1 MKKFIVWLLT
11 VALSVSL
18 CACGQGEKAAVETTE
33 VQLEKKM
40 YETEVIAVPDPME
53 YPDYTFEGT
62 PTTDQLR
69 QMAVKAMLDQLNV
82 QFTVGK
88 FTYYQKSSGS
98 ISNKFFSY
106 VPEVYYAGMPYTVGS
121 SGLVQWMEFYDTETG
136 RFAFPGTGEEL
147 DKTVGNSCA
156 ACVGSSWYAVCTS
169 ISGPFATYYM
179 TPSNGCIPV
188 GPYVSNYAIS
198 DFRQYTTDLICADNG
213 EQVMYQSYAQM
224 LPADALVS
232 SPDVHAIMAIEAPIV
247 VYNEDG
253 TINGQ
258 ESTVAIAD
266 QRGGN
271 GDVFYIVEDE
281 AGNALSYSG
290 RAYYVYT
297 FEELWKLCYLPV
309 TTAEFLGTK
318 EYVAPEIK
326 FTETSGGK
334 ELISGTMECNYPMRV
349 IRVVLVD
356 QDGERTLVDRVILN
370 NTHISSGRAYKMD
383 TLGMNVI
390 LTKEVISG
398 YMEEGKTYSLCLE
411 VAISN
416 GQNFTLTQVDGLTK

>member
-1 MKKFIVWLLT
+1 MSDF
-11 VALSVSL
+11 SVP
-18 CACGQGEKAAVETTE
+18 K
-33 VQLEKKM
+33 
-40 YETEVIAVPDPME
+40 PMAR
-53 YPDYTFEGT
+53 PDYTFDHT
-62 PTTDQLR
+62 PTTDELR

-147 DKTVGNSCA
+147 DMTLGNSCA

-169 ISGPFATYYM
+169 ISGQFSTYFM

-188 GPYVSNYAIS
+188 GPYVSNYTIS

-213 EQVMYQSYAQM
+213 EQVMYESYAQM

-232 SPDVHAIMAIEAPIV
+232 SPDVHAIMAIEAPKV

-253 TINGQ
+253 TINGK

-266 QRGGN
+266 QRGGS

-281 AGNALSYSG
+281 AGNELSYSG

-318 EYVAPEIK
+318 EYTAPEIK

-356 QDGERTLVDRVILN
+356 QDGQRTLVDRVLLN
-370 NTHISSGRAYKMD
+370 NTHISSGKAYKMD
-383 TLGMNVI
+383 TLQMNVS
-390 LTKEVISG
+390 LTQAVVSG

-416 GQNFTLTQVDGLTK
+416 GENFTLAQVDGLTK